1 MNVDQVIAGYI
12 RLRDQ
17 RDALKK
23 KHTEELRPVTERMT
37 KLEMWLQNHLNTLG
51 LNSLKGESGT
61 AFLKEV
67 TSATVE
73 DGEVFIN
80 FIREN
85 EMWELIERR
94 CSKSVVDDYVSQK
107 GTLPPGV
114 KYSRETVCQ
123 IRRG

>member
-37 KLEMWLQNHLNTLG
+37 KLD
-51 LNSLKGESGT
+51 SLKGESGT